1 MEFCSSL
8 SNSIIMFNR
17 NDIVKERGKGNRGR
31 FILSENLKNV
41 FNHIEQ
47 TEQLPVIFA
56 GSGITKRYTSSKY
69 DWKQLLVNC
78 ISVYSDNP
86 ESKYKQYETK
96 VKYEMNSRS
105 SSANSKFSINEAI
118 GSEIEYDFNMAY
130 YEEKISGLKVPED
143 GNPLKFYI
151 SKLLCSYTLDQSMI
165 EEINLL
171 MKLESKM
178 LTVVTTNYD
187 NFFEEHV
194 FKKHEKIV
202 GQDVFSKSEIGTLF
216 KIHGCV
222 TNPNSIVIT
231 EKDYDTFKR
240 KRKILSAKL
249 ISLFTEN
256 PVIFMGYSIHDENIK
271 DILTDIFMCL
281 DSDEEIKALENRLI
295 LINYDENVG
304 EPIVGNHSLDVG
316 NSIFINLTKITLS
329 SYLPLLKEMQQLK
342 RTIKFKE
349 IRLIQDLIFEVVHS
363 DEGANK
369 KLVNL
374 LGGDETDDND
384 VVIAITKKDHVL
396 SDFGIIGITRDDL
409 FDDLIQNGDKFNDVS
424 LNLLIEQHLPNLLNG
439 SVALPVHKYLYKANI
454 SDVKLANV
462 VAELKEKE
470 PESYLNSTIKKLK
483 AEYLNSA
490 PSSFEEILTLDLS
503 FYKKTAYL
511 VLHSID
517 CENEEE
523 IRLCLQ
529 KYEKLIRE
537 GSGGATTIR
546 KMACIYDI
554 RKYKAPSEDSAS

>member
-1 MEFCSSL
+1 MYQ
-8 SNSIIMFNR
+8 
-17 NDIVKERGKGNRGR
+17 
-31 FILSENLKNV
+31 NLKNV
-41 FNHIEQ
+41 FINIAK

-56 GSGITKRYTSSKY
+56 GSGITKRYTSSKF
-69 DWKQLLVNC
+69 DWRQLLIKC

-86 ESKYKQYETK
+86 ENKYKQYETK
-96 VKYEMNSRS
+96 VTYEMNSKD
-105 SSANSKFSINEAI
+105 SATNSKYSINEAV
-118 GSEIEYDFNMAY
+118 GSEIEHDFNMAY
-130 YEEKISGLKVPED
+130 YEDKIPSLNVPQD
-143 GNPLKFYI
+143 VNPLKHYL
-151 SKLLCSYTLDQSMI
+151 SELLSSYSLDQTMI
-165 EEINLL
+165 EEIDLL
-171 MKLESKM
+171 KKLESKM

-187 NFFEEHV
+187 SFFEEHI

-231 EKDYDTFKR
+231 QKDYAIFKR

-256 PVIFMGYSIHDENIK
+256 PVIFMGYSLHDENIK

-295 LINYDENVG
+295 LINYENGVG
-304 EPIVGNHSLDVG
+304 DPIVGNHSLDVG
-316 NSIFINLTKITLS
+316 DNIYINLTKITLS
-329 SYLPLLKEMQQLK
+329 SYLPLLQEMQQLK

-349 IRLIQDLIFEVVHS
+349 IRLIQDLIYEVVHS

-369 KLVNL
+369 KVVNL
-374 LGGDETDDND
+374 LAGEDADDND

-409 FDDLIQNGDKFNDVS
+409 FNDLIQNEDRFNEIS
-424 LNLLIEQHLPNLLNG
+424 LKLLIEQHLPNLLTGNV
-439 SVALPVHKYLYKANI
+439 SLPVHKYLYKANSADI
-454 SDVKLANV
+454 KLCDIII
-462 VAELKEKE
+462 ELRDKV
-470 PESYLNSTIKKLK
+470 PESYLNSNIKRLK
-483 AEYLNSA
+483 SEYLKLA
-490 PSSFEEILTLDLS
+490 PESFEEILELDLS
-503 FYKKTAYL
+503 IYKKTSYL
-511 VLHSID
+511 VLHSIE

-529 KYEKLIRE
+529 KHEKLIRE
-537 GSGGATTIR
+537 WSSGATITR

-554 RKYKAPSEDSAS
+554 RKYKAPGEDSIS